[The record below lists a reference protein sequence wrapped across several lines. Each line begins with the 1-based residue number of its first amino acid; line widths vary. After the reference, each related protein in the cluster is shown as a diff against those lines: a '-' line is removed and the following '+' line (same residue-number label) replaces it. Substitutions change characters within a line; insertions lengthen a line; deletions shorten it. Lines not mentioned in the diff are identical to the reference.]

1 MTIIAFFTAVIAI
14 ALGLLAWRVAKLEH
28 TVRGMEEICT
38 AQREKIDSLA
48 EKMATPCPPN
58 TANAPCNPAP
68 RPEPAPEAHR
78 QPDSLQPAEMTA
90 VAAIYLA
97 QNQDD
102 IFITF
107 STAPQPGSLFK
118 ATPNPSGNTAE
129 FVPTSLNFLQC
140 RDHFKAIS
148 LTADSCLAGE
158 STTFQTVTPGVIEKA
173 SDGGHTFWEIK
184 RRALV
189 RLCK

>member
-14 ALGLLAWRVAKLEH
+14 ALGLLAWRVAKLGQA
-28 TVRGMEEICT
+28 VRNIEEICT
-38 AQREKIDSLA
+38 AQREIIDSLS
-48 EKMATPCPPN
+48 EKMATPCPPD
-58 TANAPCNPAP
+58 TASAPCNPAP
-68 RPEPAPEAHR
+68 RPGPAPEAHG
-78 QPDSLQPAEMTA
+78 QSDNLQSAEALA

-102 IFITF
+102 IFIAF

-118 ATPNPSGNTAE
+118 ATLTPSGNTAE
-129 FVPTSLNFLQC
+129 FVPMSLNFLQC
-140 RDHFKAIS
+140 RDHFKAIC
-148 LTADSCLAGE
+148 LTADSCLACE
-158 STTFQTVTPGVIEKA
+158 STTFDTVTPGVIEKA